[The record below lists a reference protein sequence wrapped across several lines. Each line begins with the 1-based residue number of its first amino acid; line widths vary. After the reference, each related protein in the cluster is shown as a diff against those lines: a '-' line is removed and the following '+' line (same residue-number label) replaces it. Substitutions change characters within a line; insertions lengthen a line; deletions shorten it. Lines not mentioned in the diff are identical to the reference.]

1 MAAALA
7 TAGVLTLS
15 ACGDHVGSAA
25 SINGVTISESS
36 VSESTANLVASQQT
50 PPDNGGLQLINRE
63 VLTQQIR
70 HQLLHDVAVAD
81 GITVTDAQVNAIT
94 ANGIDRVAG
103 QLRVAPDQVPQ
114 AVRDTLTVFALAEK
128 DAKKSGGVVTDVQVT
143 ADVLSGFANRA
154 EAVAAREQYLAS
166 PAAMDAALEQASA
179 AQQGGT
185 QKANLLQQ
193 PALATYGLYSAPAG
207 SIVVI
212 NSGGFALARIK
223 QRAERR
229 SDQLAASMQAVSG
242 QQNGQQTE
250 FALAWL
256 ALQPHVGSV
265 QVSVNPRFGTWDPVS
280 LQVIP
285 TNSGL

>member
-1 MAAALA
+1 MAATLVVSL
-7 TAGVLTLS
+7 TAC
-15 ACGDHVGSAA
+15 ADHVGSAA

-36 VSESTANLVASQQT
+36 VSESTANLVASQKT

-94 ANGIDRVAG
+94 ANGIDTVAG

-114 AVRDTLTVFALAEK
+114 AVRDTLTVFALAEN
-128 DAKKSGGVVTDVQVT
+128 DAKKSGGTVTDVQVT

-185 QKANLLQQ
+185 QQANLLQQ

-223 QRAERR
+223 QRAVSK

-242 QQNGQQTE
+242 QQDGQQTE

-265 QVSVNPRFGTWDPVS
+265 PVSVNPRFGTWDPVT
-280 LQVIP
+280 LQVVP